1 MSVSVITSQLIVG
14 LSIAGVLALV
24 AIGLSFTFGQMN
36 VINFAH
42 GEFVMAG
49 AYVPYVLQT
58 AGLSAGQSILI
69 GLPVAMVVAA
79 ALGLLLER
87 TLIRHLYGRPLDTL
101 LVTYGVSL
109 VLQQGARDLF
119 GAPNVQVLRPSWLD
133 GRLTV
138 GPVQIAYTRLAILTL
153 ITVLVVGVTLLLT
166 RTSVGRRMRAVT
178 QNRAL
183 AASSGIPTRRTD
195 AFTFALGS
203 GLAGAA
209 GVALSMLGP
218 IGPSLGTFYVV
229 DAFLVVIV
237 GGLGHLRGA
246 VLAALAIG
254 ITNSFVE
261 LSLGT
266 SLAKVAVFALVIVF
280 LQFRPQGLVSNRTRA
295 LV

>member
-1 MSVSVITSQLIVG
+1 MSMLASQLVVG

-49 AYVPYVLQT
+49 AYVPFVLQT
-58 AGLSAGQSILI
+58 AGLSAGQSILL
-69 GLPVAMVVAA
+69 GLPVAMLVAA
-79 ALGLLLER
+79 GLGLLLER

-109 VLQQGARDLF
+109 VLQQVARDLF
-119 GAPNVQVLRPSWLD
+119 GAPNVQVLRPAWLD
-133 GRLTV
+133 GRFTV
-138 GPVQIAYTRLAILTL
+138 GPLRIAYTRLAILAL
-153 ITVLVVGVTLLLT
+153 ITVLVIGVTVLLA
-166 RTSVGRRMRAVT
+166 RTGTGRRIRAVT
-178 QNRAL
+178 QNRKL

-209 GVALSMLGP
+209 GVALAMLGP
-218 IGPSLGTFYVV
+218 IGPSLGTFYIV
-229 DAFLVVIV
+229 DAFLIVIV

-266 SLAKVAVFALVIVF
+266 SLAKVAVFALVIAF
-280 LQFRPQGLVSNRTRA
+280 LQFRPQGLVSSRTRA

>member
-1 MSVSVITSQLIVG
+1 MSTVVSQLLVG
-14 LSIAGVLALV
+14 VSIAGVLALV

-49 AYVPYVLQT
+49 AYVPFVLQS
-58 AGLSAGQSILI
+58 AGLSPGASILL
-69 GLPVAMVVAA
+69 GLPVAVGVAA
-79 ALGLLLER
+79 VLGLVLER
-87 TLIRHLYGRPLDTL
+87 TLVRHLYGRPLDTL

-109 VLQQGARDLF
+109 VLQQVARDLF
-119 GAPNVQVLRPSWLD
+119 GAPNVQVLRPTWLD
-133 GRLTV
+133 GRLGV
-138 GPVQIAYTRLAILTL
+138 ASVELSYTRLAILAL
-153 ITVLVVGVTLLLT
+153 ITVLVVGVTVLLT
-166 RTSVGRRMRAVT
+166 RTAMGRRMRAVT
-178 QNRAL
+178 QNRTL
-183 AASSGIPTRRTD
+183 AASSGVPTRRTD

-209 GVALSMLGP
+209 GVALAMLGP
-218 IGPSLGTFYVV
+218 IGPALGTFYIV

-266 SLAKVAVFALVIVF
+266 SLAKVAVFALVIAF
-280 LQFRPQGLVSNRTRA
+280 LQFRPQGLVSVRTRA
-295 LV
+295 VT

>member
-1 MSVSVITSQLIVG
+1 MSMIASQLVVG

-49 AYVPYVLQT
+49 AYVPYVLQR
-58 AGLSAGQSILI
+58 AGLSAGKSLLV
-69 GLPVAMVVAA
+69 GLPVAIVVAA

-87 TLIRHLYGRPLDTL
+87 TLVRRLYGRPLDTL

-109 VLQQGARDLF
+109 VLQQAARDLF

-138 GPVQIAYTRLAILTL
+138 GPVQLSYTRLAILVL
-153 ITVLVVGVTLLLT
+153 ISALVVGVTLLLT
-166 RTSVGRRMRAVT
+166 RTATGRRMRAVT
-178 QNRAL
+178 QNRRL
-183 AASSGIPTRRTD
+183 AASSGLPTRRTD

-209 GVALSMLGP
+209 GVALALLGP

-254 ITNSFVE
+254 ITNAFVE

-266 SLAKVAVFALVIVF
+266 SLAKVIVFALVIAF
-280 LQFRPQGLVSNRTRA
+280 LQLRPQGLVSSRTRA

>member
-1 MSVSVITSQLIVG
+1 MSMVASQLVVG

-49 AYVPYVLQT
+49 AYVPFVLQT
-58 AGLSAGQSILI
+58 AGLSAGQSILL
-69 GLPVAMVVAA
+69 GLPVAMLVAA
-79 ALGLLLER
+79 GLGLLLER

-109 VLQQGARDLF
+109 VLQQVARDLF
-119 GAPNVQVLRPSWLD
+119 GAPNVQVLRPAWLD
-133 GRLTV
+133 GRFTV
-138 GPVQIAYTRLAILTL
+138 GPLRIAYTRLAILAL
-153 ITVLVVGVTLLLT
+153 ISVLVIGVTVLLA
-166 RTSVGRRMRAVT
+166 RTGTGRRIRAVT
-178 QNRAL
+178 QNRKL

-209 GVALSMLGP
+209 GVALAMLGP
-218 IGPSLGTFYVV
+218 IGPSLGTFYIV
-229 DAFLVVIV
+229 DAFLIVIV

-266 SLAKVAVFALVIVF
+266 SLAKVAVFALVIAF
-280 LQFRPQGLVSNRTRA
+280 LQFRPQGLVSSRTRA